1 MALFQPSTSLPV
13 FIAHTVARFLQFVF
27 ALAVLGLYGQDLN
40 AARKHGVHS
49 DSKWVYAVVVGAF
62 SAVTSLVYLLPKIR
76 SYWAFGWDAA
86 LLYVSPPPLF
96 PSLSNLLVFLFFF
109 SV

>member
-1 MALFQPSTSLPV
+1 MGFFQPSTSLPV
-13 FIAHTVARFLQFVF
+13 FIGHTVARFLQFVF

-40 AARKHGVHS
+40 NAHKAGVPS

-76 SYWAFGWDAA
+76 SYWAFGWDAI
-86 LLYVSPPPLF
+86 LLRVAAPPPPFSFSFF
-96 PSLSNLLVFLFFF
+96 PVTTIYL
-109 SV
+109 